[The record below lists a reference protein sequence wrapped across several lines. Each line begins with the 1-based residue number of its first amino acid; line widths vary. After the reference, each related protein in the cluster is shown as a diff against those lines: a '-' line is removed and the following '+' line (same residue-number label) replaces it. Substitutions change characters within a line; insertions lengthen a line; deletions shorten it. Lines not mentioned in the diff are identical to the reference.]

1 MPQNHEQEEVT
12 HTLAEFHLVYF
23 ISWNAVLLLWLWQ
36 VMLTLL
42 TQLELGEVQYI
53 HLLPQLNVTCTLN
66 FYKVGWQCNLN
77 SMYPPLSIA
86 FFECYSGLVGCA
98 RGQGDWKCINQSLNT
113 TIFSFEKEYKPNEST
128 IYRMIKLEPQIVC

>member
-1 MPQNHEQEEVT
+1 
-12 HTLAEFHLVYF
+12 
-23 ISWNAVLLLWLWQ
+23 
-36 VMLTLL
+36 MLTLL

-66 FYKVGWQCNLN
+66 FYKVGWLCNLN
-77 SMYPPLSIA
+77 SMYPSPLPIA

-98 RGQGDWKCINQSLNT
+98 WGAGVIENVSTKALNT

-128 IYRMIKLEPQIVC
+128 IYRID